1 MNNPAT
7 VLPADPL
14 ADQPVQRV
22 ERWGTEFVLL
32 GTAHVSRA
40 SVEAVRAMLE
50 REAFD
55 AVAIELC
62 ESRVHGMRD
71 PGALGR
77 MDLFQ
82 VIRQGKAGMVAAS
95 LALASFQRRLAERFG
110 IEPGAE
116 MKAAMTGADTRRLPL
131 WLIDRDVGVTL
142 KRAWRGVGLRERFAI
157 LGSLGASLFEAD
169 TVAEAEIEKL
179 KQGDLLEDAF
189 REFARDSA
197 PLFHSL
203 IEERDAYM
211 AARLQQEARYAPAVR
226 RVLVV
231 VGAGHLRG
239 LAERLA
245 GNDDDPDATV
255 AALQRIPPAARWPKW
270 LAVGLVLAVFA
281 LIAFAFHRNTAL
293 GTAALRDWILFTGG
307 FAALGAVLAGGHPL
321 SVLAAFISAPLKP
334 FRPGVP
340 SGAFAGMAEVLA
352 RRPRV
357 ADFEALKQQLA
368 HWTGWWRN
376 RVARTLLVFMLVNLG
391 TIAGEYLAGYH
402 ILKAVL

>member
-7 VLPADPL
+7 VLTADPL

-71 PGALGR
+71 PDALGR

-169 TVAEAEIEKL
+169 TVA
-179 KQGDLLEDAF
+179 
-189 REFARDSA
+189 
-197 PLFHSL
+197 
-203 IEERDAYM
+203 
-211 AARLQQEARYAPAVR
+211 
-226 RVLVV
+226 
-231 VGAGHLRG
+231 
-239 LAERLA
+239 
-245 GNDDDPDATV
+245 
-255 AALQRIPPAARWPKW
+255 
-270 LAVGLVLAVFA
+270 
-281 LIAFAFHRNTAL
+281 
-293 GTAALRDWILFTGG
+293 
-307 FAALGAVLAGGHPL
+307 
-321 SVLAAFISAPLKP
+321 
-334 FRPGVP
+334 
-340 SGAFAGMAEVLA
+340 
-352 RRPRV
+352 
-357 ADFEALKQQLA
+357 
-368 HWTGWWRN
+368 
-376 RVARTLLVFMLVNLG
+376 
-391 TIAGEYLAGYH
+391 
-402 ILKAVL
+402 